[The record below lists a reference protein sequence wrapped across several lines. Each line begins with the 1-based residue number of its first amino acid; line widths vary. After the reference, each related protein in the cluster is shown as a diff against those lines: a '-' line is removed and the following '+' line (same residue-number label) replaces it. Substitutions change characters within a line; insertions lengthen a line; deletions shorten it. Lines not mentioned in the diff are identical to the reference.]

1 MDPDRQV
8 RESVQKLLRQVIK
21 CHRSFLKPLIKII
34 GPKILGSLFDP
45 VPTVSEA
52 SMISFTVSKI
62 FILWL
67 LIYRSLLK
75 MIKLLLFVGL
85 LKRYLCQRP

>member
-8 RESVQKLLRQVIK
+8 REAVQKLLGQVIK
-21 CHRSFLKPLIKII
+21 SHRSFLNPLIKTI

-52 SMISFTVSKI
+52 SIISFTVTKI
-62 FILWL
+62 CFMCMCM
-67 LIYRSLLK
+67 Y
-75 MIKLLLFVGL
+75 LFVGA
-85 LKRYLCQRP
+85 Y